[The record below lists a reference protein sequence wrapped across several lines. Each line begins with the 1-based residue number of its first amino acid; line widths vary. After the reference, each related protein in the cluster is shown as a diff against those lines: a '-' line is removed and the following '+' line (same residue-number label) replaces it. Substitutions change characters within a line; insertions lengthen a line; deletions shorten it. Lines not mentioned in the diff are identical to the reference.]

1 MIRFVGED
9 TLNMSWQAD
18 YERRYLQ
25 KLRKDWR
32 PDGKKINHRRARR
45 SVTFDDLNLGLI
57 EESRMKIEECFNQ
70 PSPLCDLFKE
80 DE

>member
-1 MIRFVGED
+1 
-9 TLNMSWQAD
+9 MSWQAD

-32 PDGKKINHRRARR
+32 PNGKKINHRRTSHWVA
-45 SVTFDDLNLGLI
+45 FEDLPRKFI
-57 EESRMKIEECFNQ
+57 EESRLKMEECFNE